1 MTPTITLNFHLLK
14 GLPEVTTWS
23 AGTIYALLLGMP
35 TSVLSISWFQFFR
48 NRRGRPK
55 PDGFGAALALTALS
69 LSYAIFLFALGG
81 KWLAGTNRKFK
92 TIGINVAVS
101 AVIFL
106 LLVWKKNPLSVW
118 LSLAAIIMALVWF
131 DAGAVNSVV

>member
-1 MTPTITLNFHLLK
+1 M
-14 GLPEVTTWS
+14 
-23 AGTIYALLLGMP
+23 
-35 TSVLSISWFQFFR
+35 
-48 NRRGRPK
+48 
-55 PDGFGAALALTALS
+55 
-69 LSYAIFLFALGG
+69 
-81 KWLAGTNRKFK
+81 AGTNRKFK

-131 DAGAVNSVV
+131 YAGAVNSVV